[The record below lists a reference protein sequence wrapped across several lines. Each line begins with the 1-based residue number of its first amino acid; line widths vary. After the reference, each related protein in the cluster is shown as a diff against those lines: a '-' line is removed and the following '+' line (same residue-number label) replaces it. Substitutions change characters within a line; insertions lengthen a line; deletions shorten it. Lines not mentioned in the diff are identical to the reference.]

1 LNRKS
6 NNNWYNC
13 CLFNVK
19 TNSMRTIGLLSI
31 LTLLLASCSSN
42 RMLFTVDTKQMI
54 EKAGV
59 QVSQVQ
65 FYNSEEI
72 VLARQISK
80 EEVKVAEGKVRIENG
95 RNIEEIIIPA
105 NTPGICE
112 MNDEKTLKVSFDSGD
127 GKSIPFLV
135 ERRNDMVVEGSYFKI
150 GAKEWTRSDR
160 GRRIGKLDYEGNVY
174 NIVRGSEARLM
185 IDKAT
190 LNKVNRKT
198 KVAKG
203 RKL

>member
-1 LNRKS
+1 MLPNTS
-6 NNNWYNC
+6 E
-13 CLFNVK
+13 
-19 TNSMRTIGLLSI
+19 TTIMRIIGLLSI
-31 LTLLLASCSSN
+31 LVILLSSCSSN
-42 RMLFTVDTKQMI
+42 RMLFTVDTKKQI
-54 EKAGV
+54 EEAGV
-59 QVSQVQ
+59 DVTQVQ

-112 MNDEKTLKVSFDSGD
+112 LNDEKTLKVSFDTGE

-135 ERRNDMVVEGSYFKI
+135 ERRGNVVVAGSYFKI
-150 GAKEWTRSDR
+150 GAKEWTRTSR
-160 GRRIGKLDYEGNVY
+160 GRKVGKLDYEGQIFNL
-174 NIVRGSEARLM
+174 VRGSDARLM
-185 IDKAT
+185 IDKAV

>member
-1 LNRKS
+1 
-6 NNNWYNC
+6 
-13 CLFNVK
+13 
-19 TNSMRTIGLLSI
+19 MRTISLLSLLVVI
-31 LTLLLASCSSN
+31 LSSCSGN
-42 RMLFTVDTKQMI
+42 RLLFTVDTKQQI

-59 QVSQVQ
+59 DISQVQ

-112 MNDEKTLKVSFDSGD
+112 LHDEKTLKVSFDAGD
-127 GKSIPFLV
+127 GKSLPFLV
-135 ERRNDMVVEGSYFKI
+135 ERRGDMVVEGSYFKI
-150 GAKEWTRSDR
+150 GAKEWTRTSR
-160 GRRIGKLDYEGNVY
+160 GRKVGKVDYDGQIFNM
-174 NIVRGSEARLM
+174 VRGSGARLM
-185 IDKAT
+185 VDKAV
-190 LNKVNRKT
+190 LNKVNRNT

>member
-1 LNRKS
+1 MLPNTS
-6 NNNWYNC
+6 E
-13 CLFNVK
+13 
-19 TNSMRTIGLLSI
+19 TTIMRIIGLLSI
-31 LTLLLASCSSN
+31 LVILLSSCSTN
-42 RMLFTVDTKQMI
+42 RMLFTVDTKKQI
-54 EKAGV
+54 EEAGV
-59 QVSQVQ
+59 DVTQVQ

-112 MNDEKTLKVSFDSGD
+112 LNDEKTLKVSFDTGE

-135 ERRNDMVVEGSYFKI
+135 ERRGDVVVAGSYFKI
-150 GAKEWTRSDR
+150 GAKEWTRTSR
-160 GRRIGKLDYEGNVY
+160 GRKVGKLDYEGQIFNL
-174 NIVRGSEARLM
+174 VRGSDARLM
-185 IDKAT
+185 IDKAV

-198 KVAKG
+198 KFAKG

>member
-1 LNRKS
+1 MKI
-6 NNNWYNC
+6 
-13 CLFNVK
+13 
-19 TNSMRTIGLLSI
+19 TALLSAI
-31 LTLLLASCSSN
+31 VLLLASCSTN
-42 RMLFTVDTKQMI
+42 RMLFTVDTKQQI

-59 QVSQVQ
+59 DLTQVQ

-80 EEVKVAEGKVRIENG
+80 EELKIAEGKVRIENG
-95 RNIEEIIIPA
+95 KNIEEIIIPA

-112 MNDEKTLKVSFDSGD
+112 LHNEKALKVSFDAGD

-135 ERRNDMVVEGSYFKI
+135 ERRGDIVVAGSYFKI
-150 GAKEWTRSDR
+150 GAKEWTRTSI
-160 GRRIGKLDYEGNVY
+160 GRRVGKIDYENKIY

-190 LNKVNRKT
+190 LNKVDRNT

>member
-1 LNRKS
+1 
-6 NNNWYNC
+6 
-13 CLFNVK
+13 
-19 TNSMRTIGLLSI
+19 MRIIGLLSI
-31 LTLLLASCSSN
+31 LVILLSSCSTN
-42 RMLFTVDTKQMI
+42 RMLFTVDTKKQI
-54 EKAGV
+54 EEAGV
-59 QVSQVQ
+59 DVTQVQ

-112 MNDEKTLKVSFDSGD
+112 LNDEKTLKVSFDTGE

-135 ERRNDMVVEGSYFKI
+135 ERRGDVVVAGSYFKI
-150 GAKEWTRSDR
+150 GAKEWTRTSR
-160 GRRIGKLDYEGNVY
+160 GRKVGKLDYEGQIFNL
-174 NIVRGSEARLM
+174 VRGSDARLM
-185 IDKAT
+185 IDKAV

-198 KVAKG
+198 KFAKG

>member
-1 LNRKS
+1 
-6 NNNWYNC
+6 
-13 CLFNVK
+13 
-19 TNSMRTIGLLSI
+19 MRTISLLSI
-31 LTLLLASCSSN
+31 ILITLSSCSTN
-42 RMLFTVDTKQMI
+42 RMLFTVDTKKQI
-54 EKAGV
+54 EEAGV
-59 QVSQVQ
+59 DVTQVQ
-65 FYNSEEI
+65 FYNSDEI
-72 VLARQISK
+72 VLARDISK

-112 MNDEKTLKVSFDSGD
+112 LNNEKTLKVSFDTGE

-135 ERRNDMVVEGSYFKI
+135 ERRGDVVVSGSYFKI
-150 GAKEWTRSDR
+150 GAKEWTRTSR
-160 GRRIGKLDYEGNVY
+160 GRKVGKLDYEGK
-174 NIVRGSEARLM
+174 IFKLVRGADARLM
-185 IDKAT
+185 IDKAV